1 MAGQGNESAP
11 AAASRRTH
19 GDCACG
25 SRTSLIYEKGPRTKE
40 RFARGNSLSAKYII
54 GIDLGTTNS
63 ALASCDITISDEES
77 RIELCSIPQ
86 LINPDEVAERTLL
99 PSFLYIPGEL
109 DFPKGSISVPWDPEA
124 RFVVGELARKRG
136 AESPNRLVASAKSWL
151 SYPEVNR
158 TMPILPWQSP
168 AEVPKLSPVDVSS
181 QYLQHLSK
189 AWEGGHSRK
198 HEEAALAEQEILLTV
213 PASFNEEARELTR
226 RAAEQ
231 AGYQHVTL
239 LEEPQAA
246 FYAWLEAQG
255 DGWRDRIRVGDLVLI
270 CDVGGGTTDFSLIMV
285 SEENGELVLKRVA
298 VGDHIL
304 LGGDNMDLA
313 LARLLQ
319 RRLESSGQ
327 RIDTWQLLGLWHQCR
342 FAKEQLFQSPKTK
355 SAPIT
360 LLGKGTKL
368 IGGTIKTE
376 LAREDLD
383 QVVVEGFFPRVAS
396 SELPLRQRRVGFQ
409 ELGLPYAADPA
420 VTKHLAR
427 FLSEQV
433 RNSPE
438 SSGIRRGRSGLACP
452 THVLF
457 NGGVMKAAVLRD
469 RVVEVLNGWLR
480 QEGFDAL
487 GAEQI
492 LEAPDLEHAVA
503 RGAAYYGKARDG
515 RGVRIRSGASRTY
528 YIGIESAMPAVP
540 GMEAPLKALC
550 VVPFGMEEGAEA
562 TIPNREFGLVV
573 GEPAEFRFLSSSVR
587 KQDHIGSL
595 LEDWGADIEELNPL
609 EVTLNVDGQQGAVVP
624 VRLETRVTELGTLE
638 VWCVSRNDAQRWKLE
653 LNIREKT
660 TQ

>member
-1 MAGQGNESAP
+1 
-11 AAASRRTH
+11 
-19 GDCACG
+19 
-25 SRTSLIYEKGPRTKE
+25 
-40 RFARGNSLSAKYII
+40 LSAKYIV

-63 ALASCDITISDEES
+63 ALARYDVAASDEES
-77 RIELCSIPQ
+77 RIEVCSIPQ
-86 LINPDEVAERTLL
+86 LINPNEVAEQTLL

-109 DFPKGSISVPWDPEA
+109 DFPNGSISLPWEA
-124 RFVVGELARKRG
+124 EPKFVVGELARKRG

-151 SYPEVNR
+151 SYAGVNR
-158 TMPILPWQSP
+158 TSPILPWQAP
-168 AEVPKLSPVDVSS
+168 AEVLKLSPVEASS
-181 QYLQHLSK
+181 QFLQHLSK
-189 AWEGGHSRK
+189 AWEGSASGKQR
-198 HEEAALAEQEILLTV
+198 EVPLGEQDILLTV
-213 PASFNEEARELTR
+213 PASFDEEARELTR

-246 FYAWLEAQG
+246 FYAWLENQG
-255 DGWRDRIRVGDLVLI
+255 ESWRRRIRVGDLVLV
-270 CDVGGGTTDFSLIMV
+270 CDIGGGTTDFSLIMV
-285 SEENGELVLKRVA
+285 SEENGDLTLKRVA

-319 RRLESSGQ
+319 QRLEASGS
-327 RIDTWQLLGLWHQCR
+327 RIDTWQLHGLWHQCR
-342 FAKEQLFQSPKTK
+342 FAKEQLFQSPKSK
-355 SAPIT
+355 SRLIT

-376 LAREDLD
+376 LTREDLD
-383 QVVVEGFFPRVAS
+383 QVLIEGFFRRVVS
-396 SELPLRQRRVGFQ
+396 TELPARQRRVGFQ

-420 VTKHLAR
+420 VTRHLAR

-438 SSGIRRGRSGLACP
+438 SGGIRRGPSGLACP

-469 RVVEVLNGWLR
+469 RVVEVLNSWLE
-480 QEGFDAL
+480 QEGFSAL

-503 RGAAYYGKARDG
+503 RGAAYYGKARRG
-515 RGVRIRSGASRTY
+515 HGVRIRSGASRTY
-528 YIGIESAMPAVP
+528 YIGIESSMPAVP

-562 TIPNREFGLVV
+562 AIPDREFGLVV
-573 GEPAEFRFLSSSVR
+573 GEPAEFRFLSSTIR
-587 KQDHIGSL
+587 KQDHAGDL
-595 LEDWGADIEELNPL
+595 LEDWGADLVELSPL
-609 EVTLNVDGQQGAVVP
+609 EVTLKLDGYQGTVVP
-624 VRLETRVTELGTLE
+624 VRIETRVTELGTLE
-638 VWCVSRNDAQRWKLE
+638 VWCVSREGTNRWKLE
-653 LNIREKT
+653 LNIRET
-660 TQ
+660 AGR

>member
-1 MAGQGNESAP
+1 MA
-11 AAASRRTH
+11 
-19 GDCACG
+19 
-25 SRTSLIYEKGPRTKE
+25 
-40 RFARGNSLSAKYII
+40 AKYIV

-63 ALASCDITISDEES
+63 ALARCNASAAGSAAEEES
-77 RIELCSIPQ
+77 RIEVRSIPQ
-86 LINPDEVAERTLL
+86 LVNPNEVAERTLL
-99 PSFLYIPGEL
+99 PSFLYIPGEF
-109 DFPKGSISVPWDPEA
+109 DCPKGSLALPWEPEPK
-124 RFVVGELARKRG
+124 FVIGELARKRG
-136 AESPNRLVASAKSWL
+136 AESPSRLVASAKSWL
-151 SYPEVNR
+151 SYAGVDR
-158 TMPILPWQSP
+158 TAPILPWQAP
-168 AEVPKLSPVDVSS
+168 EEVPKLSPVEASS
-181 QYLQHLSK
+181 QFLQYLRTV
-189 AWEGGHSRK
+189 WDNG
-198 HEEAALAEQEILLTV
+198 EAGEQYALAEQDVLLTV
-213 PASFNEEARELTR
+213 PASFDEEARELTR

-231 AGYQHVTL
+231 AGYPHVTL

-246 FYAWLEAQG
+246 FYAWLESQG
-255 DGWRDRIRVGDLVLI
+255 DAWRRRIKVGDLVLV

-285 SEENGELVLKRVA
+285 SEENGELTLKRVA

-313 LARLLQ
+313 LARVLQ
-319 RRLESSGQ
+319 QRLEASGN
-327 RIDTWQLLGLWHQCR
+327 RVDTWQLHGLWHQCR
-342 FAKEQLFQSPKTK
+342 IEKEKLFESPKTQK
-355 SAPIT
+355 RPIT

-376 LAREDLD
+376 LVREDLD
-383 QVVVEGFFPRVAS
+383 QVLVDGFFPKVAS
-396 SELPLRQRRVGFQ
+396 GELPARQRRVGFQ

-420 VTKHLAR
+420 ITKHLAR

-438 SSGIRRGRSGLACP
+438 AAAIRRGRSGLACP
-452 THVLF
+452 THILF

-469 RVVEVLNGWLR
+469 RLVEVLNSWLR

-492 LEAPDLEHAVA
+492 LNSHNEAPDLEHAVA
-503 RGAAYYGKARDG
+503 RGAAYYGKARHG

-550 VVPFGMEEGAEA
+550 VVPFGMEEGTEA
-562 TIPNREFGLVV
+562 TIPGREFGLVV

-587 KQDHIGSL
+587 KQDHVGSL
-595 LEDWGADIEELNPL
+595 LEDWGADIEELSPL
-609 EVTLNVDGQQGAVVP
+609 EVTLKLDGQQGTVVP

-638 VWCVSRNDAQRWKLE
+638 VWCVSRDGTQRWKLE

-660 TQ
+660 GR